1 MLNKYFKSRVAASAL
16 AGASMIAL
24 CGTAQAQDADTEFN
38 QSEIVVTAKSR
49 TEKLQDVPLS
59 ITALTTSALQDNQ
72 IRDIKDLQKV
82 TPNLSIFSGSGRN
95 DPSGWAMR
103 GLTSNT
109 SDERYQGISFF
120 LDGIALSG
128 QLASLDMDN
137 IERVEVIKGPQSATF
152 GRATYSGAVNFIT
165 KQPTGDTITGN
176 VRARGSFFKG
186 SDGEPSYFLN
196 ASLTMPVVQDHLW
209 LTVGGTTMRNGR
221 VAKARDTG
229 GAIGRE
235 RTDVAT
241 ATLFWKPDDTLSISL
256 RGLYTHDRDSI
267 AAQIVQHPRD
277 WLVAG
282 VPTVTLPRG
291 SGSFLPDY
299 LPDPD
304 VNLTADKGRTGFIRD
319 RYFGS
324 LIVSKMFGDY
334 ELSYRGG
341 YFRSEDERDGV
352 TVPRSTVTADP
363 GRRDPVFG
371 NLIGTPAITLG
382 SAANSGTKSS
392 EIFQNT
398 SHQLV
403 LLSPGSAPFRWR
415 VGGYYF
421 WEEDESSFLSFA
433 TAANP
438 TGLAAVQ
445 SFENIAGFGGFD
457 WDFAGGFTLSG
468 EARYAR
474 ETLSYARCVTCV
486 PSPNLADRSA
496 TSEDFSPRLTLS
508 YKATPDNM
516 IYALYSRG
524 VKSGRFSNINPPGG
538 VQTVIYA
545 EPEQLDNFEVGTK
558 NSFMGG
564 RAVVNLS
571 AFYDRVKRQQ
581 LTSTTPYQFV
591 NAAGQTVT
599 SNVTATYNVGE
610 SEIWGFELETSFRI
624 TPQFSLEGAVGYA
637 KQEFVND
644 DPVILQASS
653 AVGFPYTP
661 GLPANASNPII
672 MKGKT
677 QANVPAWN
685 GYVAAQYIVP
695 MGEADLKLRA
705 DANYRGKLYA
715 DLANITEI
723 KSAWTINAR
732 ATLQQDQ
739 WDFSLFGRNL
749 FNNQRATGSG
759 LAGATSG
766 CGFIETNTALYGS
779 NQQCL
784 FASPPRPREIGL
796 EASYRF

>member
-1 MLNKYFKSRVAASAL
+1 MLNNYFRSRVITPAL
-16 AGASMIAL
+16 AGASLVAL
-24 CGTAQAQDADTEFN
+24 VGTAQAQEAGEAAYN
-38 QSEIVVTAKSR
+38 QAEIVVTAKSR
-49 TEKLQDVPLS
+49 AEKLQDVPLS

-72 IRDIKDLQKV
+72 IRDVKDLQKV

-165 KQPTGDTITGN
+165 KQPTGDSITGS
-176 VRARGSFFKG
+176 VRARGGFFKG
-186 SDGEPSYFLN
+186 SGGEANYFFN
-196 ASLTMPVVQDHLW
+196 ASLTAPLVQDHLW

-221 VAKARDTG
+221 VARALDSG
-229 GAIGRE
+229 QPIGRE

-241 ATLFWKPDDTLSISL
+241 ATLFWKPDDTMSVSL

-267 AAQIVQHPRD
+267 AAQIIEHPRE
-277 WLVAG
+277 WLNAG

-291 SGSFLPDY
+291 GGAFLPTY

-304 VNLTADKGRTGFIRD
+304 VNLTADKGRAGYVRD
-319 RYFGS
+319 RYFAS
-324 LIVSKMFGDY
+324 LIVSKMLGDY

-341 YFRSEDERDGV
+341 YFRSEDNRDAQSF
-352 TVPRSTVTADP
+352 PRSSVPGQDP
-363 GRRDPVFG
+363 TFG
-371 NLIGTPAITLG
+371 PLIGTPAITLG
-382 SAANSGTKSS
+382 TSANSFTTSS
-392 EIFQNT
+392 EVFQNT

-403 LLSPGSAPFRWR
+403 LLSPGNQPFRWR
-415 VGGYYF
+415 IGAYYF
-421 WEEDESSFLSFA
+421 WEKDQSNFQTFA
-433 TAANP
+433 SPTNP
-438 TGLAAVQ
+438 TGLLSIQ
-445 SFENIAGFGGFD
+445 SFENIAGFGGID
-457 WDFAGGFTLSG
+457 WDILSGLTLSA

-474 ETLSYARCVTCV
+474 ETLKYPRCTFCFT
-486 PSPNLADRSA
+486 PNNIDASQ
-496 TSEDFSPRLTLS
+496 TSEDFTPRVTVS
-508 YKATPDNM
+508 YKLTPNNM
-516 IYALYSRG
+516 VYALYSRG
-524 VKSGRFSNINPPGG
+524 VKSGRFSNITPPGG
-538 VQTVIYA
+538 TQTVIYA
-545 EPEQLDNFEVGTK
+545 RPEKLDNFEVGTK
-558 NSFMGG
+558 NSFMDG
-564 RAVVNLS
+564 RGVFNLS
-571 AFYDRVKRQQ
+571 AFYNRVSDQQ

-599 SNVTATYNVGE
+599 GNITATNNVGE

-624 TPQFSLEGAVGYA
+624 TPQFSIDGAVGYA
-637 KQEFVND
+637 HQEFVNE

-653 AVGFPYTP
+653 AVGFPGAP
-661 GLPANASNPII
+661 GSPII

-677 QANVPAWN
+677 QGNVPAWN
-685 GYVAAQYIVP
+685 GYVAAQYVVP
-695 MGEADLKLRA
+695 VGDMDLKLRA

-715 DLANITEI
+715 DLANITQI

-732 ATLQQDQ
+732 ATLQQDN

-759 LAGATSG
+759 LAGATAP
-766 CGFIETNTALYGS
+766 CGFIETNTAVYGT

-784 FASPPRPREIGL
+784 YASPPRPREIGI